1 LSLVVSFPINHVAC
15 VADSCAT
22 SLITAGKIVFQER
35 FDPTAMLMAT
45 AEERC
50 NMLGGVPTMLQLMLE
65 QPVLETLDLSSL
77 ELIAWGGA
85 AMPREGIRRLGM
97 LCSRLMTLYG
107 LTETSANIVF
117 GDERSGTDA
126 LAETI
131 GRPDRAVSCRIVDE
145 SGALCRIGE
154 AGELQ
159 FRADFFFLGYWR
171 QESAATAAWT
181 DDGWFR
187 TGDIALQRADG
198 NLVLRG
204 RKAEMYKSGG
214 YNIYPREIEL
224 ALERLP
230 GVALAA
236 VVCVPDPL
244 YQEVGYAWV
253 VPSPGADLGV
263 EGLREACRNRLA
275 NYKVPKHFAIR
286 DSVPMLPVGKVDKR
300 ALKNMALAALAD
312 AGNRRSVEGE
322 A

>member
-1 LSLVVSFPINHVAC
+1 
-15 VADSCAT
+15 
-22 SLITAGKIVFQER
+22 
-35 FDPTAMLMAT
+35 
-45 AEERC
+45 
-50 NMLGGVPTMLQLMLE
+50 MLGGVPTMLQLMLE
-65 QPVLETLDLSSL
+65 EPALESLDLSSL

-85 AMPREGIRRLGM
+85 AMPREGIRRLGA
-97 LCSRLMTLYG
+97 LCDRLMTLYG

-117 GDERSGTDA
+117 GDEQSGADA

-131 GRPDRAVSCRIVDE
+131 GSPDRAVRCRIVDE
-145 SGALCRIGE
+145 AGVPCPVGE

-159 FRADFFFLGYWR
+159 FCADFFFLGYWR
-171 QESAATAAWT
+171 QESAGAAAWT

-224 ALERLP
+224 ALELQP

-253 VPSPGADLGV
+253 VPDPGADLSV
-263 EGLREACRNRLA
+263 ETLREACRSRLA

-286 DSVPMLPVGKVDKR
+286 DSMPMLPVGKVDKR
-300 ALKNMALAALAD
+300 ALKEMALAALVD
-312 AGNRRSVEGE
+312 GGGQRTVEGD
-322 A
+322 AWKNW